1 VSLLI
6 RDATVITVGG
16 ARRILDPGTLVVAR
30 HGGIM
35 AR

>member
-6 RDATVITVGG
+6 RDAAVVTVDG
-16 ARRILDPGTLVVAR
+16 ARRLLDPGAVVVAR